1 MEGTLTFHSDCFN
14 HVVSAI
20 KDVAYALD
28 LQHEELDKVVMKY
41 CFQWAGPVEDLGEEF
56 DKIDENGGGQVV
68 TIIALLLTS
77 ILNKRGNKCVHVC
90 VCVI

>member
-1 MEGTLTFHSDCFN
+1 MKNLTKLIPWEVISRDDERF
-14 HVVSAI
+14 
-20 KDVAYALD
+20 
-28 LQHEELDKVVMKY
+28 
-41 CFQWAGPVEDLGEEF
+41 FQWAGPVEDLGEEF

-68 TIIALLLTS
+68 TIIALLTS

>member
-28 LQHEELDKVVMKY
+28 FQHEQLDKNDSMGSDKSWWWKIF
-41 CFQWAGPVEDLGEEF
+41 FQWAGPVEDLGEEF

-68 TIIALLLTS
+68 TIISLLH
-77 ILNKRGNKCVHVC
+77 C
-90 VCVI
+90 